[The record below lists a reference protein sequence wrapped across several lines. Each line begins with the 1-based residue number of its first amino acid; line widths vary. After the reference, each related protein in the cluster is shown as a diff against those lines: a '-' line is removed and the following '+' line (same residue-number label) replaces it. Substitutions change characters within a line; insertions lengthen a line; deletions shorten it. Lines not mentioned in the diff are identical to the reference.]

1 MKKENRGMIIL
12 SNNTKQNIKHK
23 TDIQSEHDSE
33 NSTQAAIRRGTG
45 SLRRKRNTEG
55 SSGDK
60 DVGDVPPKL
69 PSHRRRVRVKVPI
82 NKNKVHNNRSVNNEE
97 ILTLSEAQHA
107 ARIPDMDIGEKHND
121 KHGQVKIFPQ
131 PEYGSRMVKTIHA
144 PVNLSSNDERN
155 DHQKRR
161 VVVTRR
167 KKPEHSTAD
176 SVLEDTLISK
186 AILAISTTNTVE
198 DDLVIT
204 TYRPKEIPFFFSS
217 NIVVDDKDLYLLPTT
232 VRGNKVNM
240 NTSGQRRVLVT
251 KKRPISVAP
260 TQRRRIV
267 VTKKRPVSKLE
278 IYTEPTDI
286 ITDSM
291 STVHSYK
298 YTVLNTDEGLGS
310 ESGNMVKV
318 SQVSV
323 SQQVKQENYN
333 ETASTENGKKN
344 SYNEEMMSPSETYAR
359 VEKSNTEQGS
369 SVLISTPGI
378 YQGWGSI
385 PSGDLPVSEV
395 ATHKR
400 IPIQSSQIEPSFHIS
415 TYDPEYETP
424 TFRDSTQ
431 HLPLKISTIT
441 LADSETTKPS
451 DSTSVQKPENDY
463 ESSLRE
469 TEHDI
474 EGNKKHKLEKEKE
487 DNEEDQKRDRNT
499 MALDEF
505 TTESQNINEDSLIS
519 LTEGS
524 SSDGPRFIRPTRFSI
539 TRRPGRTKITFPG
552 RRRTSVST
560 PSSTTGSH
568 NIFSSS
574 GNYKSSYKGRR
585 PSTTSRTFGRSS
597 KPHIHLYTT
606 PATSVFTETTA
617 SQFEEIPSY
626 GLSNSSSNILSDGTS
641 IKFHTNT
648 ETSSENLPS
657 LLLVTPVLAT
667 TSSSPGPDFSSTV
680 VMETVT
686 STRLRTYTYIVTR
699 VAGQE
704 QVVTSTTE
712 VKPHVTTFTVTKTL
726 PILATGES
734 FSSSLSLFSSLTPLI
749 HSSYHLSHPLPGS
762 TCFVFFIFSC

>member
-1 MKKENRGMIIL
+1 
-12 SNNTKQNIKHK
+12 
-23 TDIQSEHDSE
+23 
-33 NSTQAAIRRGTG
+33 
-45 SLRRKRNTEG
+45 
-55 SSGDK
+55 
-60 DVGDVPPKL
+60 
-69 PSHRRRVRVKVPI
+69 
-82 NKNKVHNNRSVNNEE
+82 
-97 ILTLSEAQHA
+97 
-107 ARIPDMDIGEKHND
+107 MDIGEKYTD
-121 KHGQVKIFPQ
+121 KHEQVKIFPQ
-131 PEYGSRMVKTIHA
+131 PEYGSRMVKTIHG

-155 DHQKRR
+155 DHQRRR

-176 SVLEDTLISK
+176 SVLEDKS
-186 AILAISTTNTVE
+186 ILAISTTNTVA
-198 DDLVIT
+198 DDDVIT
-204 TYRPKEIPFFFSS
+204 TYRPKEIPFLFSS

-232 VRGNKVNM
+232 VRGNKVIM
-240 NTSGQRRVLVT
+240 NTSGQRRVVVT

-278 IYTEPTDI
+278 IDTEPTDI

-298 YTVLNTDEGLGS
+298 YTVLNTDEGLNS
-310 ESGNMVKV
+310 DSVNTVKV
-318 SQVSV
+318 SQVSI
-323 SQQVKQENYN
+323 SQQIKQEIYN
-333 ETASTENGKKN
+333 ETAATENGKKD
-344 SYNEEMMSPSETYAR
+344 SYNEEIMSPFETYAR

-369 SVLISTPGI
+369 SVLISTQGI
-378 YQGWGSI
+378 YQGWGST
-385 PSGDLPVSEV
+385 PSGVLPISEV

-400 IPIQSSQIEPSFHIS
+400 IPIQPSQIEPSFQIS

-431 HLPLKISTIT
+431 HLPLKISTLT
-441 LADSETTKPS
+441 LADSETPKPS

-463 ESSLRE
+463 ESSRRE
-469 TEHDI
+469 EHDI
-474 EGNKKHKLEKEKE
+474 EGNKKHRLEKGKE
-487 DNEEDQKRDRNT
+487 DNEEDQKHDRNA

-597 KPHIHLYTT
+597 KTHIHLYTT
-606 PATSVFTETTA
+606 PTTSVFMETTA
-617 SQFEEIPSY
+617 SQFEGIPSY
-626 GLSNSSSNILSDGTS
+626 GLSNSSLNILSDGTS
-641 IKFHTNT
+641 IQFHTNT

-667 TSSSPGPDFSSTV
+667 TTSSPVPDISSTV

-726 PILATGES
+726 PILATGEF
-734 FSSSLSLFSSLTPLI
+734 FSSSLSLFSSFSPLI
-749 HSSYHLSHPLPGS
+749 CSYHLSHPLPGS
-762 TCFVFFIFSC
+762 TCFIFFIFSC